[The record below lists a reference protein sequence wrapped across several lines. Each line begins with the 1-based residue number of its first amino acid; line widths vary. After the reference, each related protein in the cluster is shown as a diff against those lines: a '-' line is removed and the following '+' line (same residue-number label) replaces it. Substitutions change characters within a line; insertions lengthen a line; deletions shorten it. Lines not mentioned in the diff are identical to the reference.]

1 MWTKEKTERLQ
12 ELIAA
17 KVPRPQIAAELGMS
31 PSTVSSKVKR
41 LRYEERYG
49 KPLSR
54 RAVWTEEASEQ
65 LKVMFFAGV
74 SYSDMAKAFNR
85 RRTPI
90 YERLER
96 MGCLPD
102 NPERVRAVEALAKAN
117 REAVHQRRIERAKAY
132 RERKNAEK
140 ANTPAVKRKAP
151 PSKPATQKKVPP
163 PPPITFDEAVA
174 HAKPWLER
182 RTGFE
187 CAFPVSGAGSDT
199 MSCCA
204 PVPEGHTYCS
214 AHRSIMFVPTPKIDP
229 RRWTKARKVSVY

>member
-1 MWTKEKTERLQ
+1 MWTEEKVARLTAM
-12 ELIAA
+12 IAA

-65 LKVMFFAGV
+65 LKAMFFAGV

-85 RRTPI
+85 RRSPI

-140 ANTPAVKRKAP
+140 AEKADVAAVKRKAS

-163 PPPITFDEAVA
+163 PPPITLDEAVA

-204 PVPEGHTYCS
+204 PVPEGQTYCA
-214 AHRSIMFVPTPKIDP
+214 AHRRIMFVPTTKMSP
-229 RRWTKARKVSVY
+229 RDIRRYL